1 MRRIL
6 FIAAIA
12 ALFAACNSAAEN
24 TEKKNEEAKTEMV
37 ATNLQE
43 LMATPD
49 NFVDKNLQVE
59 GLVTHVCSHSGK
71 RMFIQ
76 NQDGD
81 LKLKITTNED
91 MAAFDKELEGSNVQ
105 VVGTFMEERISE
117 ADVDQMEKELREG
130 QEVEATHD
138 HEHGDDHEHAT
149 ADEELQAKIDNL
161 NKMRE
166 EIKASEKGYISEYW
180 MVCEEYKAL
189 NQ

>member
-12 ALFAACNSAAEN
+12 ALFAACNSTAEN
-24 TEKKNEEAKTEMV
+24 NENKTEEAKAEMV

-49 NFVDKNLQVE
+49 NFVGKDLQIE

-76 NQDGD
+76 NQEGD

-91 MAAFDKELEGSNVQ
+91 MAAFDKALEGSNVQ
-105 VVGTFMEERISE
+105 VVGMFKEERIDE

-138 HEHGDDHEHAT
+138 HDHGDDHDHAT
-149 ADEELQAKIDNL
+149 EEEELQTKIDNL

-166 EIKASEKGYISEYW
+166 EINASEKGYISEYW
-180 MVCEEYKAL
+180 MVCKEYKAL
-189 NQ
+189 DQ